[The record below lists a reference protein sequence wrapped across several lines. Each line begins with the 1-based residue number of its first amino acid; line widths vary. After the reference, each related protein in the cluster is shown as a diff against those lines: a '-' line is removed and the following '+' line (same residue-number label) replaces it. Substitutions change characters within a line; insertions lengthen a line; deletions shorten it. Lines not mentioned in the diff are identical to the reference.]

1 MLAEVF
7 RASTLLIQ
15 VHYDFSK
22 DFYLFG
28 GQIPQ
33 FRLHFLITTPR
44 ILVRA
49 DTPKTGIF
57 SRFTSF
63 VVRLRSPMAL
73 LGFKM
78 GFQLYRSIRIDFAD
92 FVARKSYLN

>member
-7 RASTLLIQ
+7 RASILLIQ

-33 FRLHFLITTPR
+33 FRLHFIIANRR
-44 ILVRA
+44 ISLEA

-57 SRFTSF
+57 SRFASF
-63 VVRLRSPMAL
+63 MA
-73 LGFKM
+73 
-78 GFQLYRSIRIDFAD
+78 R
-92 FVARKSYLN
+92 